1 VCVLAVG
8 LIIVQKRKSKRQRE
22 MFPETIPTSASNVL
36 TTFANDANNTN
47 APILRA
53 RFNENGEYAILC
65 KDRSLFLINPRTN
78 LCLKEYSGAH
88 AREVR
93 DGCASRDNSKLVSC
107 GGDRGI
113 SGGVVFWWFVR
124 VVFVVFA
131 CLTTR
136 FLPRFFLF
144 SPRDDC
150 VFNAYPSALF
160 LLDAPA
166 QAYSCG
172 T

>member
-1 VCVLAVG
+1 
-8 LIIVQKRKSKRQRE
+8 
-22 MFPETIPTSASNVL
+22 MFFPETIPTSASNVL
-36 TTFANDANNTN
+36 TTFARKDDDDANNNNTTNN
-47 APILRA
+47 APVLRA

-65 KDRSLFLINPRTN
+65 KDRSLFLLNPRTN

-107 GGDRGI
+107 GGDRGTRRRRRRR
-113 SGGVVFWWFVR
+113 GRFWWVR
-124 VVFVVFA
+124 LRRFCRLRVSDSFSSAF
-131 CLTTR
+131 LS
-136 FLPRFFLF
+136 FLPARVCV
-144 SPRDDC
+144 C

-160 LLDAPA
+160 LRDAPA

>member
-1 VCVLAVG
+1 
-8 LIIVQKRKSKRQRE
+8 

-36 TTFANDANNTN
+36 TTFAKDDANNNNTT

-107 GGDRGI
+107 GGDRGTF
-113 SGGVVFWWFVR
+113 SGVVLVVR
-124 VVFVVFA
+124 LRRFCRLRASDDSFSSAFLSFLSA
-131 CLTTR
+131 C
-136 FLPRFFLF
+136 
-144 SPRDDC
+144 DDC

-160 LLDAPA
+160 LLDDAA

>member
-1 VCVLAVG
+1 
-8 LIIVQKRKSKRQRE
+8 
-22 MFPETIPTSASNVL
+22 MFPETIPTSASKVL
-36 TTFANDANNTN
+36 TTFAKDDANNNTN

-53 RFNENGEYAILC
+53 RFNHNGEYAILC
-65 KDRSLFLINPRTN
+65 KDRSLFLLNPRTN
-78 LCLKEYSGAH
+78 LCLKEYSGVH

-107 GGDRGI
+107 GGDRGTRRRRRR
-113 SGGVVFWWFVR
+113 GHFLVVRSRRFCRLR
-124 VVFVVFA
+124 VSDDSFSSAFLSFLSA
-131 CLTTR
+131 C
-136 FLPRFFLF
+136 
-144 SPRDDC
+144 DDC

-160 LLDAPA
+160 LLDAAA

>member
-1 VCVLAVG
+1 
-8 LIIVQKRKSKRQRE
+8 
-22 MFPETIPTSASNVL
+22 MFPETIPTSASKVL
-36 TTFANDANNTN
+36 TTFAKDDANNNTN

-53 RFNENGEYAILC
+53 RFNHNGEYAILC
-65 KDRSLFLINPRTN
+65 KDRSLFLLNPRTN
-78 LCLKEYSGAH
+78 LCLKEYSGVH

-144 SPRDDC
+144 SPCVCAC